1 LKTNLDKIDISSPV
15 YPDNPKTVCFIHT
28 CTINNWMEILN
39 RQLERLYSS
48 GLYEKLDAIFLNIST
63 QNIEGE
69 LDIKGFLTKYNKI
82 QHKIT
87 NGLERYER
95 PTLEWLY
102 EFSNTCS
109 KNVRILYFHT
119 KGVSRYTSTFYP
131 NVKDWTNLME
141 TVLIDNYTTCFG
153 CLEKADTCG
162 VNYVQVPTHHFSGN
176 FWWANSNYIKQL
188 NPKIG
193 PAYCD
198 PEFWTLTNDNVKF
211 CCIFNSNTNH
221 YNKPFPSENIP
232 TSFQP
237 IFYLK
242 NKNDIQIY
250 E

>member
-1 LKTNLDKIDISSPV
+1 MDGNIK
-15 YPDNPKTVCFIHT
+15 
-28 CTINNWMEILN
+28 

-82 QHKIT
+82 QLKIT
-87 NGLERYER
+87 NGLEKYER

-119 KGVSRYTSTFYP
+119 KGISRYTSTLYP

-162 VNYVQVPTHHFSGN
+162 VNY
-176 FWWANSNYIKQL
+176 YK
-188 NPKIG
+188 
-193 PAYCD
+193 
-198 PEFWTLTNDNVKF
+198 
-211 CCIFNSNTNH
+211 
-221 YNKPFPSENIP
+221 
-232 TSFQP
+232 
-237 IFYLK
+237 
-242 NKNDIQIY
+242 
-250 E
+250 